1 MAAIYWTDSLSVKID
16 SIDSE
21 HKTLID
27 MINDFYENINKK
39 SNNENVLNL
48 IKGLKN
54 YSIQHFGREEML
66 MRQYSY
72 PYFEDHKKQHNDFI
86 LKVISIEEKIKK
98 GTIIISFEITNF
110 LRDWLKHHIQET
122 DKKYTEFFLMHGLK

>member
-27 MINDFYENINKK
+27 MINEFYENINKK
-39 SNNENVLNL
+39 SNNENILSL

-72 PYFEDHKKQHNDFI
+72 PHFEDHKKQHNDFI
-86 LKVISIEEKIKK
+86 LKVISIEEKVKK

-110 LRDWLKHHIQET
+110 LRDWLKHHIQDT
-122 DKKYTEFFLMHGLK
+122 DKKYTEFFLTHGLK